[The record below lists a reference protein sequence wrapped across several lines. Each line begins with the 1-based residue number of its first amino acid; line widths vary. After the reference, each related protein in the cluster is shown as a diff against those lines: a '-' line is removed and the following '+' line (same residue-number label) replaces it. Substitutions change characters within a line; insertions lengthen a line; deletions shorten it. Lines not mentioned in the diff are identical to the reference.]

1 MKELPQV
8 QIACS
13 LDGAEAAQRGGDIG
27 ELARDALISRSRTN
41 EGLQFV
47 FAKEAE
53 ERVRWLVAA
62 ESQCCPFL
70 SFEIAS
76 KEETVRLEIRGP
88 RDAGPV
94 LDSLFAAAAP
104 A

>member
-8 QIACS
+8 EIACS
-13 LDGAEAAQRGGDIG
+13 LDGAEAAQRGDDIG
-27 ELARDALISRSRTN
+27 ALARASLISRSRTA
-41 EGLQFV
+41 EGLLFV

-76 KEETVRLEIRGP
+76 EDETVKLKIRGP
-88 RDAGPV
+88 RDAAPV
-94 LDSLFAAAAP
+94 LDSLYAAAAP
-104 A
+104 P